1 MTTIEVYPSN
11 LPGQPMERHHVPDS
25 GTLHDWLTASCPSY
39 KPGPLQPICAFAGG
53 VLLPPDSWASVR
65 LAGQT
70 LELRPNPQDF
80 GISLWLLGG
89 LLLGAVAVMV
99 LLKPNIPSMKS
110 SLGARGQELSV
121 VDLKANQPRLN
132 GVIPE
137 VSGRYKVFPDY
148 LCQPRRYF
156 KDIKTQAV
164 DAMLCIG
171 QGEFTINSDEIFI
184 GETPLISLGTTA
196 TYTIFGPGANVS
208 GNQSHRNWYNAPEVG
223 ASTGAA
229 GLRLTPGISGTPSAN
244 ASTYYVNGDAIYFTT
259 GSGIA
264 PQDWEVGNIVRINM
278 KTRNITVVDG
288 GGPYFAPNRDKLQG
302 SFTDLGLAVG
312 NEILITEGVNAGRYK
327 VITGTSLVFPGSAS
341 YIHGVAVADLS
352 YSGTPVT
359 FVIGGQTVLIDQ
371 DYSDVSYL
379 VADIDAQ
386 VGGYTVSQSGGMIY
400 ITEQTPFNGLPI
412 SLTGDYSRVFGVTPT
427 FYAGTPTASVD
438 EYTLD
443 KWVTTQTGTDEYG
456 TPIYTTGWE
465 LAGSMTPGITYNTDV
480 QEPRVKTVGG
490 VSEYTNTE
498 YRITA
503 LLAGTIPNGSG
514 GTMAG
519 TVGFE
524 FQRLNPDGT
533 DDASWT
539 GFYLDG
545 ATPNVTIEFDSS
557 QIVGGWVGPF
567 RATPSAEI
575 AQVMEFDIF
584 APSGLAYID
593 DAGNIGAI
601 TREFELQW
609 RKENG
614 AWTSVPYSVNN
625 GSKDQLGWTFSLTL
639 PASYTDIDVRIRRKG
654 AESEALKILDRL
666 EWYGLRVL
674 LPAPTSYAGA
684 TTMAVTIQGSDK
696 IAARTENQINAIVT
710 RKLNG
715 VATRSIDDWIRYVCA
730 SVGYS
735 NTDINETELNA
746 LGALW
751 DSRGDYYDSVLIDQ
765 TTVKEE
771 LGQALRVGFAEL
783 TIDQGKIRPVRD
795 QPRTVFEHLYTPQN
809 MTSVLKRSFT
819 SYDPDDYD
827 GVDVEYTSST
837 TWEQE
842 IVQCRLPG
850 DTGIRIEKLRLDGI
864 TDRTRAWR
872 VGMRQRRMQKYRRK
886 SYSFETELDALNSRY
901 LSYCAL
907 ADDIPGYGQSAL
919 LASIT
924 PVTGGQLLT
933 STEPLVWVVG
943 ESHVVALRRQDGTL
957 SGPYA
962 ATRVDDYRLTI
973 PSIDFVPTT
982 GGAVEITHIL
992 FGTVSRWSY
1001 PALITEIVPSGDSV
1015 EVSAV
1020 NYDVRVYADDDN
1032 LPL

>member
-1 MTTIEVYPSN
+1 MTTIEVYPSA
-11 LPGQPMERHHVPDS
+11 LPGQPMERHQVPDA

-39 KPGPLQPICAFAGG
+39 KPGPLQPICVFSGG
-53 VLLPPDSWASVR
+53 VLLPPDTWTSVR
-65 LAGQT
+65 LTGQT

-99 LLKPNIPSMKS
+99 LLRPNVPSMKS

-171 QGEFTINSDEIFI
+171 QGEFVINAEDIFI
-184 GETPLISLGTTA
+184 GETPLMALGETA
-196 TYTIFGPGANVS
+196 LYEIFEPGETVS

-229 GLRLTPGISGTPSAN
+229 GLRLTPGLSGTPKAT
-244 ASTYYVNGDAIYFTT
+244 ASSYYVNGDSINFTT

-278 KTRNITVVDG
+278 KTRTITVVDG
-288 GGPYFAPNRDKLQG
+288 GGSPFFPVRDKLRG
-302 SFTDLGLAVG
+302 SFADLSLVAG

-327 VITGTSLVFPGSAS
+327 VITVSTVPFPGTAS
-341 YIHGVAVADLS
+341 YIHGVIVSELS
-352 YSGTPVT
+352 FSGTPVT
-359 FVIGGQTVLIDQ
+359 FVVGGQTVTIDE
-371 DYSDVSYL
+371 DYSDVSLL

-386 VGGYTVSQSGGMIY
+386 TGGYHITESGGMIRV
-400 ITEQTPFNGLPI
+400 TEQTPFSGLPI
-412 SLTGDYSRVFGVTPT
+412 SLSGDYSRIFGVTPT
-427 FYAGTPTASVD
+427 FFTGTPTSSTD
-438 EYTLD
+438 ELTLD
-443 KWVTTQTGTDEYG
+443 KWVTNQTGTEEDG
-456 TPIYTTGWE
+456 TPIYTSGWE
-465 LAGSMTPGITYNTDV
+465 LAGSMTPGVTYNTDV
-480 QEPRVKTVGG
+480 QEPRVRVVGG
-490 VSEYTNTE
+490 VSEYLNTE
-498 YRITA
+498 YRI
-503 LLAGTIPNGSG
+503 LVLVAGTIPDGSG
-514 GTMAG
+514 GTVAG

-533 DDASWT
+533 DDVSWT
-539 GFYLDG
+539 GFYQNG
-545 ATPNVTIEFDSS
+545 ATPYVTIEFDSS
-557 QIVGGWVGPF
+557 QVVGGWVGPF
-567 RATPSAEI
+567 RATPSAES
-575 AQVMEFDIF
+575 AQILEFDIF
-584 APSGLAYID
+584 APSGLAYISD
-593 DAGNIGAI
+593 EGNIGAI
-601 TREFELQW
+601 TREFELEW
-609 RKENG
+609 RTG
-614 AWTSVPYSVNN
+614 GGVWTSVPYSVSN

-639 PASYTDIDVRIRRKG
+639 PASYSSLDVRIRRKG

-674 LPAPTSYAGA
+674 LPAPASYAGA

-715 VATRSIDDWIRYVCA
+715 VATRSIDDWVRYVCS
-730 SVGYS
+730 SVGYAS
-735 NTDINETELNA
+735 TDINETELTA

-783 TIDQGKIRPVRD
+783 AIDQGKIRPVRD
-795 QPRTVFEHLYTPQN
+795 AVRTVFEHLYTPQN
-809 MTSVLKRSFT
+809 MTSVLRRGFT

-850 DTGIRIEKLRLDGI
+850 DTGIRIEKLRLGGI
-864 TDRTRAWR
+864 TDGTRAWR

-886 SYSFETELDALNSRY
+886 SYSFETELDAMNSRY

-924 PVTGGQLLT
+924 PVTDGQLLT
-933 STEPLVWVVG
+933 STEPLVWVDG

-957 SGPYA
+957 SGPHA
-962 ATRVDDYRLTI
+962 ATRVDEYRLTI

-982 GGAVEITHIL
+982 GGAVEITHVL

-1001 PALITEIVPSGDSV
+1001 PALITEIVPSGGSV

-1032 LPL
+1032 SPS